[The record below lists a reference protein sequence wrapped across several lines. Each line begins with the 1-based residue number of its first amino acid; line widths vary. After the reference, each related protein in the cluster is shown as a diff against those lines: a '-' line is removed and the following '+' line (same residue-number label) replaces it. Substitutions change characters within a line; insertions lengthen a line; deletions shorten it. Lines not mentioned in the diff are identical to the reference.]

1 MYFYLYLYLYHSFY
15 CVSGVVGGGGGGG
28 RLECSEVVKMA
39 PRELGN
45 TKSVIGRG
53 PDNDDNDDNDN
64 PRRIRGVRKEE
75 NQQ

>member
-1 MYFYLYLYLYHSFY
+1 MITIYYYLLLYKKYR
-15 CVSGVVGGGGGGG
+15 C
-28 RLECSEVVKMA
+28 VVKMA

-53 PDNDDNDDNDN
+53 PDNNNNNNNNN